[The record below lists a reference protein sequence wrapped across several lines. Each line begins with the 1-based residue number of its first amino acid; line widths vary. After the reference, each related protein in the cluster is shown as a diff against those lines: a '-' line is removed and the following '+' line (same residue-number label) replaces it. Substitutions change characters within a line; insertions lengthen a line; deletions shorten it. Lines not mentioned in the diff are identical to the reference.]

1 MNKED
6 ARRRIEKLKEQIKKL
21 NYAYFVLNKSDVS
34 EAARDSLK
42 RELKELETQF
52 PELITPIRRLKEWEV
67 FFPANLRKSAILPR
81 RKVWKMFFGRRNFGV
96 GKAH

>member
-52 PELITPIRRLKEWEV
+52 PELITPDSPTQRVGSVLSGKFAKVRHLTPK
-67 FFPANLRKSAILPR
+67 
-81 RKVWKMFFGRRNFGV
+81 KVWKMFFGRRNFGV